1 MPSSTLT
8 KFNAFVEHLAE
19 GVHNFQSH
27 QLKVA
32 LTNIVPVVGHSLL
45 ADITQ
50 ISYTNFVNGTTT
62 GRDVALAATSPSTQ
76 TGGVYKLILQDLVLT
91 GQTAA
96 TDNFRYVV
104 LYNDGTSVLTD
115 PLIGWYDYTSSISL
129 NPGETLT
136 IDFDQ
141 VNGVFTLT

>member
-19 GVHNFQSH
+19 GVHNFESH

-32 LTNIVPVVGHSLL
+32 LTNTLPVVGHSLL
-45 ADITQ
+45 ADISQ
-50 ISYTNFVNGTTT
+50 ISYTNFVNGATT
-62 GRDVALAATSPSTQ
+62 GRDVARAATSPSTQ

-91 GQTAA
+91 GVTAA
-96 TDNFRYVV
+96 TDSFRYVV

-115 PLIGWYDYTSSISL
+115 PLIGWYDYNSSISL